1 MANNNAKPLKLALHG
16 MDSRAVKTMMLFLQ
30 GPCKGEAFVVIDAE
44 DADVDIFD
52 ADASNSKKLLE
63 NHLQTEILRP
73 VVVLSLHEFVHEGVL
88 HLAKPI
94 KTSDMLSVLNQAKT
108 LTIELS
114 KKTAAPETSTPSDPV
129 EKDDFDLF
137 NDELFEYISS
147 SSWDEPPAPQS
158 AAEILRVVTAPEKV
172 EPKPLVTDPVKTNK
186 LPGNQT
192 TTISH
197 PNSVALSV
205 DNEPEEAPA
214 GPQAQELETSLM
226 VHQEGNVRADN
237 PNATSA
243 HLASSPQTVSE
254 EIGQKTGETERQEL
268 KTYVSDLERN
278 RTPKHQTAMRL
289 DDKGFHDYIGEI
301 EEINV
306 NDPKQFD
313 KAQYDPNDYYQGTVQ
328 SAFAECLS
336 KGQILLLTSNWLSVT
351 LFPNTREVW
360 LNANDIEIKGFAGI
374 KLKRKTV
381 TETTLLATVD
391 PKTTNEAYP
400 LDKFENIE
408 AFMWKLACWTSKGRY
423 PQDIDYRLPVYLNH
437 WPNFTRLL
445 ITPHALRIAAL
456 LIQGPRT
463 MGNIAQMLKIE
474 PQYAFI
480 FISAAHAI
488 GIANQAKRVADSL
501 VQAPDVQPNK
511 AKGLLGKIMKKLR
524 N

>member
-73 VVVLSLHEFVHEGVL
+73 VVVLSLREFVHEGIL
-88 HLAKPI
+88 HLTKPI
-94 KTSDMLSVLNQAKT
+94 KTRDMLSVLDQAKT
-108 LTIELS
+108 LAIELS
-114 KKTAAPETSTPSDPV
+114 KKTAAPGTSTPSNPV
-129 EKDDFDLF
+129 EKDDLDLF

-172 EPKPLVTDPVKTNK
+172 GRKPLVTDPVITDN

-205 DNEPEEAPA
+205 DNEPEETLA
-214 GPQAQELETSLM
+214 GPQA
-226 VHQEGNVRADN
+226 
-237 PNATSA
+237 
-243 HLASSPQTVSE
+243 
-254 EIGQKTGETERQEL
+254 QEL

-278 RTPKHQTAMRL
+278 KTPKHQTAMRL
-289 DDKGFHDYIGEI
+289 DEKGFHDYIGEI

-423 PQDIDYRLPVYLNH
+423 PQDIDYRLPVYLTH

-511 AKGLLGKIMKKLR
+511 AKRLLGKIMKKLR

>member
-1 MANNNAKPLKLALHG
+1 MANNNAKPLKLVLHG
-16 MDSRAVKTMMLFLQ
+16 MDSRAIKTMMLFLQ
-30 GPCKGEAFVVIDAE
+30 GPCKGAAFVVIDAE

-63 NHLQTEILRP
+63 NHLQTKILRP
-73 VVVLSLHEFVHEGVL
+73 MVVLSLREFIHEGVL
-88 HLAKPI
+88 HLTKPI
-94 KTSDMLSVLNQAKT
+94 KTSDMLSVLDQAKA

-114 KKTAAPETSTPSDPV
+114 IKMAEPGTFTPSDPV

-137 NDELFEYISS
+137 NDELFDYISS

-158 AAEILRVVTAPEKV
+158 AAEILRVVTVPEKV
-172 EPKPLVTDPVKTNK
+172 GPKPLVTDPVKTDK
-186 LPGNQT
+186 LPGNQST
-192 TTISH
+192 TTSH

-205 DNEPEEAPA
+205 DNESGEAPV

-226 VHQEGNVRADN
+226 VQEGNVRADN
-237 PNATSA
+237 PNAISA
-243 HLASSPQTVSE
+243 LLASNPQTIIE

-278 RTPKHQTAMRL
+278 KTHKHQTAMRL
-289 DDKGFHDYIGEI
+289 DEKGFHDYIGEI

-313 KAQYDPNDYYQGTVQ
+313 NAQYDPNDYYQGTVQ

-351 LFPNTREVW
+351 LFPNTKEVW
-360 LNANDIEIKGFAGI
+360 LNANDIEIKGLAGI
-374 KLKRKTV
+374 KLKRKTI

-391 PKTTNEAYP
+391 PKTTSEAYP

-423 PQDIDYRLPVYLNH
+423 PQDIDYRLPVYLTH

-463 MGNIAQMLKIE
+463 MGNIAQMLKIK
-474 PQYAFI
+474 PQYAFV

-488 GIANQAKRVADSL
+488 GIANQAKRAADSL
-501 VQAPDVQPNK
+501 VQASDVQPNK
-511 AKGLLGKIMKKLR
+511 AKGFLGKIMKKLR